1 MAIIT
6 ANAAVLNIAG
16 EAAICP
22 KSLTFQADL
31 ELKDLQCSAS
41 NGFKR
46 SAAGNVSWQGSG
58 SFILDSGSGLSGADV
73 LNAVKNRAL
82 IAISLAI
89 TGGPTITGNAFMTNA
104 QLNIPENNDP
114 IEVSFTYTGDDSF
127 TIA

>member
-6 ANAAVLNIAG
+6 ANAAVLTIAG

-46 SAAGNVSWQGSG
+46 RRPQNGST
-58 SFILDSGSGLSGADV
+58 
-73 LNAVKNRAL
+73 KRNRKHAN
-82 IAISLAI
+82 S
-89 TGGPTITGNAFMTNA
+89 
-104 QLNIPENNDP
+104 
-114 IEVSFTYTGDDSF
+114 
-127 TIA
+127 